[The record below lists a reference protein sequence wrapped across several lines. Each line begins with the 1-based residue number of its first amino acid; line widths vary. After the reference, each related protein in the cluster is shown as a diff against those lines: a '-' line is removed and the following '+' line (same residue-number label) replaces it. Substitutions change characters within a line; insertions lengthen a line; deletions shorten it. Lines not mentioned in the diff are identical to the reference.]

1 MDLVKLDD
9 FFATARTREEIRR
22 RREAGMSRDLW
33 TTDPV
38 FRDWRYCNVHREND
52 KTTVWF
58 RENVRSKLMGLELL
72 NATVIFRWFNKI
84 ETGEIIKDLLLMGW
98 STEEARRRLTGI
110 SPVVTG
116 AYIIKG
122 PDGLSKLDG
131 VLACIDRALPQLK
144 DIYEYWNNLR
154 QENNLNLEAAWKD
167 LRTIWYLG
175 PFMAYEVVSDL
186 RWNLLQDADDIN
198 TWANAGPG
206 CARGLGWVIGDLGRF
221 NSNSRTDQAVMLE
234 LMERILQASKEER
247 HWPARWQP
255 WEMREV
261 EHWCCEYDK
270 INRARSGQRLKR
282 RFP

>member
-1 MDLVKLDD
+1 
-9 FFATARTREEIRR
+9 
-22 RREAGMSRDLW
+22 
-33 TTDPV
+33 
-38 FRDWRYCNVHREND
+38 
-52 KTTVWF
+52 
-58 RENVRSKLMGLELL
+58 
-72 NATVIFRWFNKI
+72 
-84 ETGEIIKDLLLMGW
+84 MGW

-234 LMERILQASKEER
+234 LMERILRASKEER

>member
-234 LMERILQASKEER
+234 LMERILRASKEER